1 MCYKKTILK
10 PLAIVTSHFEIS
22 RLEKEKDNL
31 KFQISR
37 IQQLYEKSQEMAQSQ
52 VRNYLNTFIII
63 YENY

>member
-1 MCYKKTILK
+1 M
-10 PLAIVTSHFEIS
+10 TSHFEIS

-52 VRNYLNTFIII
+52 VW
-63 YENY
+63 

>member
-1 MCYKKTILK
+1 MKL
-10 PLAIVTSHFEIS
+10 LAIVTSHFEIS

-52 VRNYLNTFIII
+52 VRNYLYYNYLITFMVICDI
-63 YENY
+63 